1 MKSHPLGQ
9 NKKAKPP
16 HSAPS
21 ITDSALPA
29 KRVFLWM
36 ALLAA
41 ALYANT
47 LGHDFTVD
55 DATLITNNTLTQ
67 QGLKAVPEIFVKPY
81 RIGFHDRDEGL
92 YRPIPVAVLATIYHW
107 AGNHPLPYHVLNVVL
122 YAVCIFLMGSLLH
135 RLFQE
140 QSPFLAPVAT
150 LLFLAHPIHTEV
162 VANVKS
168 MDEILAFIGV
178 VLALSSSIRFIR
190 STRAVWLF
198 ALVGSLLLAF
208 FSKESAL
215 AAWLL
220 LPLTWYF
227 FFMPLR
233 HHWFG
238 LFTTLVVSTVVY
250 FAFRIY
256 ALGSLINFSDIEPI
270 NNSLAAAP
278 DLLTRIAT
286 AIFIQGK
293 YLRLL
298 SVPYPLSFDYSYQTI
313 PLMTFAHPAV
323 WLTIFILAAM
333 AFVALRGLRSKS
345 IIAYGIWIYGVSLA
359 PVSNLFLL
367 IESTM
372 AERFLFMPSLGF
384 CIAVPAFLF
393 SLDKHRGPA
402 MFMRVLWLP
411 SSWFLRVIMILL
423 MVVYSMLTLQ
433 RNTHWRDN
441 FTLLQRDVKTCPNSA
456 RIRYALGSTYVLEKA
471 MKESQTEVRQQYLR
485 KGIIELETGLRI
497 LPYYGDAWMHLG
509 IAYAELKNYSK
520 AAAAYHKA
528 LQHVRK
534 PSAAQWVYAGIA
546 FGYSGAYDS
555 AFFAFRQAL
564 ALNDTAFDAY
574 NNMGLFYLH
583 AGQLDSSI
591 RCLQKAIQLRP
602 ANDKAYYNL
611 GNTYA
616 TGGHYALA
624 IEYYEAALQRDA
636 RNVDALINKG
646 NCLALLQQYD
656 MAIQSYEQALQLDP
670 SNAKARH
677 NLEIARR
684 SVGDTVRR

>member
-1 MKSHPLGQ
+1 MKGYSSGQ
-9 NKKAKPP
+9 HKAISKLPTPSTMDSVLPSKK
-16 HSAPS
+16 
-21 ITDSALPA
+21 LY
-29 KRVFLWM
+29 LCM

-47 LGHDFTVD
+47 LGHEFTVD

-81 RIGFHDRDEGL
+81 RIGFHDRQEGL
-92 YRPIPVAVLATIYHW
+92 YRPIPVAVLASVYNW
-107 AGNHPLPYHVLNVVL
+107 AGNNPLPYHLLIVLL
-122 YAVCIFLMGSLLH
+122 YAVCIFLLGSLLH
-135 RLFQE
+135 RLFRE
-140 QSPFLAPVAT
+140 RSPVLAPVAT

-168 MDEILAFIGV
+168 IDEILAFIGV
-178 VLALSSSIRFIR
+178 VLAISSSIRFIHA
-190 STRAVWLF
+190 TRVVWLI
-198 ALVGSLLLAF
+198 ALQGSLLLAF

-227 FFMPLR
+227 FFTPNR
-233 HHWFG
+233 HHWIA
-238 LFTTLVVSTVVY
+238 LLSTLVVSTAVY

-256 ALGSLINFSDIEPI
+256 ALGSLINFAAIEPI

-278 DLLTRIAT
+278 DLPTRIAT
-286 AIFIQGK
+286 AIFIQSK

-298 SVPYPLSFDYSYQTI
+298 SVPHPLSFDYSYQTI
-313 PLMTFAHPAV
+313 PLMTFAQPAV
-323 WLTIFILAAM
+323 WLTIFVLAAIG
-333 AFVALRGLRSKS
+333 FVAIRGLQRKS
-345 IIAYGIWIYGVSLA
+345 VIAYGIWFYAMALA

-384 CIAVPAFLF
+384 CIVVPALLF
-393 SLDKHRGPA
+393 SLDRHKRPSLFLH
-402 MFMRVLWLP
+402 VLRLP
-411 SSWFLRVIMILL
+411 TSLPLRAVIILL
-423 MVVYSMLTLQ
+423 IAVYSVLTLQ

-441 FTLLQRDVKTCPNSA
+441 FTLLQHDVKTCPNSA

-471 MKESQTEVRQQYLR
+471 MTEPQPEVRQQYLQ
-485 KGIIELETGLRI
+485 KGITELETGLRI

-509 IAYAELKNYSK
+509 FAYAELKDYSK

-528 LQHVRK
+528 LRHVRK
-534 PSAAQWVYAGIA
+534 PSAAQWVHAGIA

-574 NNMGLFYLH
+574 NNLGLFYLH
-583 AGQLDSSI
+583 ADKLDSSI
-591 RCLQKAIQLRP
+591 HCLEKAIRLRP
-602 ANDKAYYNL
+602 ANDKPYYNL

-624 IEYYEAALQRDA
+624 IEYYDAALQREA

-646 NCLALLQQYD
+646 NCHALLQQYD
-656 MAIQSYEQALQLDP
+656 MAIQCYEQALQLDP
-670 SNAKARH
+670 SNEKARH
-677 NLEIARR
+677 NLALARR
-684 SVGDTVRR
+684 SMGESVRR